1 MTVLMSSPGISI
13 RDLCRD
19 TIPERVGGYLP
30 EEDRAKAAVG
40 RDSPKLAY
48 AVQSSQSWKGEW
60 YKSGTGAGVPPR
72 VTTNEGH
79 ARPFQGPQRP
89 NDLRLD

>member
-48 AVQSSQSWKGEW
+48 AVQSSQS
-60 YKSGTGAGVPPR
+60 
-72 VTTNEGH
+72 
-79 ARPFQGPQRP
+79 
-89 NDLRLD
+89 